1 MERDTN
7 FSLAKQSKSTI
18 PVQAETEAINWVTH
32 QVVNHN
38 IDAAIIKSDYKIC
51 VDALTKPS
59 IADPWGVT
67 VPTQDTLKLSSS
79 TSKIQ
84 FKWTPRESNRAAHV
98 LDTWSPNNDFSGCFV
113 LGVLPLFFANV
124 IEQKA

>member
-18 PVQAETEAINWVTH
+18 PVQAEAEAINWVTH
-32 QVVNHN
+32 QVVNRN

-98 LDTWSPNNDFSGCFV
+98 LDTWSPNNNFSGCFV
-113 LGVLPLFFANV
+113 LGASPSVFC
-124 IEQKA
+124 KCY